1 MLSTHSFRSLLLA
14 FALLLGV
21 HGIAQNF
28 SGFSYQAVVRD
39 NVGDPVPAQLVGVQV
54 TIQVGP
60 TDTYVETHSATTDA
74 YGLIALT
81 IGQGTPVGG
90 SAIATFADVE
100 WASGQPITYSVAVD
114 VTGGTN
120 YTFLSGGPF
129 KAVPFAMHALTS
141 DSSTT
146 SVPQTLTL
154 SNDTLYITGGNG
166 VDLSGLAGTPG
177 WVLSGDTLH
186 NDGKRVGIG
195 TTAPDT
201 TLHVVGGIK
210 YQDGNQATSK
220 LLTSDADG
228 NASWQNLSAE
238 SIFGNGNVPGVEA
251 LCLSSLATA
260 PMQSGPYFV

>member
-1 MLSTHSFRSLLLA
+1 MWATPCRTARGRAGDHTGRP
-14 FALLLGV
+14 
-21 HGIAQNF
+21 HGHLRGN
-28 SGFSYQAVVRD
+28 
-39 NVGDPVPAQLVGVQV
+39 
-54 TIQVGP
+54 
-60 TDTYVETHSATTDA
+60 HSATTDA

-120 YTFLSGGPF
+120 HTFLSGGPF

-166 VDLSGLAGTPG
+166 VDLSGLVKHRLG
-177 WVLSGDTLH
+177 
-186 NDGKRVGIG
+186 
-195 TTAPDT
+195 
-201 TLHVVGGIK
+201 
-210 YQDGNQATSK
+210 
-220 LLTSDADG
+220 
-228 NASWQNLSAE
+228 AE
-238 SIFGNGNVPGVEA
+238 R
-251 LCLSSLATA
+251 
-260 PMQSGPYFV
+260 